1 MNGYIKLILD
11 IVLNRLS
18 IISFDLK
25 KNTNLEEILNIQKI
39 VEFTLYRER

>member
-18 IISFDLK
+18 IISFDLE

>member
-18 IISFDLK
+18 IVRFDLE